1 MYCIILYNLGGGF
14 NLFFFHPYLVEMI
27 QFDQYFSDGL
37 VQPPT
42 SSVLRARIK

>member
-1 MYCIILYNLGGGF
+1 
-14 NLFFFHPYLVEMI
+14 MI

-42 SSVLRARIK
+42 SHDQARNQPIHQSLVDGEFSVPQKVG